1 MSQLEVINRYY
12 EINDFIFKLLSDDGE
27 SINRERLLQFMYYS
41 DVLPGQCKFLFTCKE
56 AIIKSI
62 AQLER
67 KLDKKDLEK
76 FLYDTNK
83 WLNENESLSGAWQDG
98 ERFTTKLNRFV
109 SEIQSNGNFNEIKKK
124 FRDHERLSR
133 GMRRAI
139 KEDRNPLRATR
150 GYSLEDEDVKKWADE
165 EESPTPS
172 PRSRGDE
179 KESPPSPR
187 TPRLLAPNASETI
200 FGTDNTYQDLADALR
215 PTQDQR
221 NLSELTT
228 TRNEGADAEQC
239 HRDWAVHV
247 ATSKIQDLEGALD
260 ILLTF
265 YNNAKPDEAINID
278 MKKLLNSEDEE
289 GRNLINEFWYT
300 YFSPKIQEYLIGT
313 ENEWFAF
320 LKKDDGGDNIH
331 IMLVAIYEKLWPIF
345 NNLLKKTRFRDD
357 QQHSEFEYSGFTA
370 FYIAFC
376 FIDSMVD
383 YPEFRRY
390 WAETLVRDS
399 IIAYNSYATAE
410 DFLNAMKTNQSFE
423 ISCGGGIIDRS
434 LLSVGEYLSSNSTGI
449 EHNLSETEINNNIE
463 NARQDLLANWLNA
476 FVNDNEELAGRV
488 HTEDSEKEKK
498 NFITFVKYK
507 IAKLEEDNNPNDW
520 EQNINNFMNSDG
532 VKLMFGGRKY
542 LRRRLMKKKQKR
554 KSKHTKKNKKK
565 MGKTKQLIKYKKKS
579 TRKKSIKKRKS
590 IKKHLRK

>member
-1 MSQLEVINRYY
+1 M
-12 EINDFIFKLLSDDGE
+12 
-27 SINRERLLQFMYYS
+27 
-41 DVLPGQCKFLFTCKE
+41 
-56 AIIKSI
+56 
-62 AQLER
+62 AQQDAQSNNASPR
-67 KLDKKDLEK
+67 SSSRPVVGKDLLRMFREAE
-76 FLYDTNK
+76 
-83 WLNENESLSGAWQDG
+83 ENAESS
-98 ERFTTKLNRFV
+98 
-109 SEIQSNGNFNEIKKK
+109 SSSPP
-124 FRDHERLSR
+124 SR
-133 GMRRAI
+133 GNQN
-139 KEDRNPLRATR
+139 E
-150 GYSLEDEDVKKWADE
+150 
-165 EESPTPS
+165 S

-187 TPRLLAPNASETI
+187 TPRLLAPNASEII
-200 FGTDNTYQDLADALR
+200 FGTNSTYQDLADALR

-289 GRNLINEFWYT
+289 DRNLITNFWYT

-345 NNLLKKTRFRDD
+345 NNLLSGTRFRDD

-399 IIAYNSYATAE
+399 IIAYNDNATAE

-463 NARQDLLANWLNA
+463 NTRDDLLANWLNA
-476 FVNDNEELAGRV
+476 FVNDHEELAGRL